1 MVQSKILSF
10 QKKVKN
16 CPLKIAV
23 HQINTLKE
31 QLKNIVPKKLVLLIL
46 LPCHLKVYYILKKC
60 GTAILVKKNILI
72 FVSF

>member
-10 QKKVKN
+10 QKKVIN

-23 HQINTLKE
+23 HQINALKD

-46 LPCHLKVYYILKKC
+46 LPCYLKI
-60 GTAILVKKNILI
+60 
-72 FVSF
+72 